1 MTAEDLL
8 NGLGGPALAFDGV
21 RVVDCATLLAGP
33 IAAGLLG
40 DWGAEVV
47 KVEAPG
53 AGDPLREYPP
63 IANGVSLLHKVTN
76 RNKLSATFDLR
87 VPEGQQLL
95 RELAIDS
102 DVLIVN
108 FRPQTLARWGLD
120 YEALR
125 EANPGLVMLHVTA
138 YGRSGPYS
146 ARPGFA
152 RIAES
157 FAGLAHITGFPD
169 REPVLSGYP
178 LVDALTGLYGAW
190 SIAGALHRRARTGQG
205 ALLDLALYDGLLR
218 LLEDLVVGVE
228 PTGEQRERVGNTN
241 PNVAPNAL
249 YRAADGEYVVIPAS
263 TNSTFRRLMRCIGRE
278 DLAHDARLAT
288 NPGRVAER
296 PMLDQAIEEW
306 LSRHGRH
313 DAVRLLQEHDVPVG
327 VVMSPRDILE
337 DRHIEER
344 GNLQRVHDDETGTDL
359 TMQAPVPL
367 GEGVIRFPGRPL
379 GADTD
384 EVLTRLGRGPLDIA
398 RLRQHHVI

>member
-1 MTAEDLL
+1 MNAEDLL
-8 NGLGGPALAFDGV
+8 KGLGGSKQAFDGV
-21 RVVDCATLLAGP
+21 RVIDCATLLAGP

-53 AGDPLREYPP
+53 SGDPLREYPP
-63 IANGVSLLHKVTN
+63 IVNGISLLHKVTN
-76 RNKLSATFDLR
+76 RNKLSATFNLR

-95 RELAIDS
+95 RELAADS

-108 FRPQTLARWGLD
+108 FRPQTMVRWGLD
-120 YEALR
+120 YESLR
-125 EANPGLVMLHVTA
+125 EVNPGLVMLHVTA

-146 ARPGFA
+146 DRPGFA

-190 SIAGALHRRARTGQG
+190 SIAGALHRRARTGEG
-205 ALLDLALYDGLLR
+205 ALLDLSLYDGLLR

-249 YRAADGEYVVIPAS
+249 YRAADGEYLVIPAS
-263 TNSTFRRLMRCIGRE
+263 TNSTFRRLMVCIDRA
-278 DLAHDARLAT
+278 DLADDPRFAT

-296 PMLDQAIEEW
+296 QQLDQAIEEW
-306 LSRHGRH
+306 LSHHSRD
-313 DAVRLLQEHDVPVG
+313 DAVQLLQKHDVPAG
-327 VVMSPRDILE
+327 VVMSPRDILA
-337 DRHIEER
+337 DGHIEER
-344 GNLQRVHDDETGTDL
+344 GNLRQVHDEETGIDL

-367 GEGVIRFPGRPL
+367 GEGAIRFPGRPL
-379 GADTD
+379 GADT
-384 EVLTRLGRGPLDIA
+384 EAVLSRLGREPLDIA
-398 RLRQHHVI
+398 RLRQQQVI